1 MDIIARLIEQLASED
16 ELVRV
21 QAGEF
26 LIQMGSA
33 AVRPLIEALQNP
45 RCPARPL
52 IAATLGQIGDKRAV
66 EPLIHAL
73 KDPDKLVRY
82 HAALAL
88 GKLKDR
94 RAVKPL
100 IYALFDEMPP
110 IGPDPL
116 TGDLMTIRAAA
127 AQALGELKAEEAIPA
142 LKVLLTDES
151 RGVRR
156 SVIQALGKIMTRE
169 AIEAL
174 KEAVWKERDEALLEL
189 MIRTIARFPSH
200 QTLET
205 LHQIAQ
211 SHAEE
216 KGRQLAQ
223 AYLREAELI
232 SKPQTPSPQKQQ
244 KQPTKPRRLIWL
256 LSGAILAILF
266 ACFFRLNWKQNRY
279 AMTAVAGS
287 IAAIAFGLWK
297 HYRKKRSDQPF
308 PSEPQLQPSAPSRKE
323 AT

>member
-82 HAALAL
+82 HSALAL

-116 TGDLMTIRAAA
+116 TGDLMTVRAAA

-174 KEAVWKERDEALLEL
+174 KDAVWKERDDALLEL
-189 MIRTIARFPSH
+189 MIRTIARFPSP

-205 LHQIAQ
+205 LRQIAQ
-211 SHAEE
+211 NHAEE

-223 AYLREAELI
+223 IYLKEVELTP
-232 SKPQTPSPQKQQ
+232 KPQTTPPKQQ
-244 KQPTKPRRLIWL
+244 EQPIRPRRLVWL

-297 HYRKKRSDQPF
+297 HYRKRRSDQPF
-308 PSEPQLQPSAPSRKE
+308 PPESQLQPSASSHKE
-323 AT
+323 VS

>member
-33 AVRPLIEALQNP
+33 AVRPLVETLQNP
-45 RCPARPL
+45 RYPARPL
-52 IAATLGQIGDKRAV
+52 IAATLGQIGDRRAV

-82 HAALAL
+82 HSALAL

-116 TGDLMTIRAAA
+116 TGDLITVRAAA
-127 AQALGELKAEEAIPA
+127 AQALGELRAEEAIPA
-142 LKVLLTDES
+142 LKVLLTDEN

-156 SVIQALGKIMTRE
+156 SVIQALGQIGTE
-169 AIEAL
+169 EAL
-174 KEAVWKERDEALLEL
+174 QILREAVWQEQDENLLEFI
-189 MIRTIARFPSH
+189 IRLIARFPSH

-205 LHQIAQ
+205 LREVAQ
-211 SHAEE
+211 NHFKE
-216 KGRQLAQ
+216 KGRQIAQ
-223 AYLREAELI
+223 TYLREFEFSI
-232 SKPQTPSPQKQQ
+232 KPQFPLPQKQPA
-244 KQPTKPRRLIWL
+244 KSRCPLWFL
-256 LSGAILAILF
+256 GGAILAILF
-266 ACFFRLNWKQNRY
+266 IGLFQMSWKQNRY

-287 IAAIAFGLWK
+287 IAAIAFGFWK

-308 PSEPQLQPSAPSRKE
+308 PSEPRLQPSATSRKE
-323 AT
+323 AS

>member
-33 AVRPLIEALQNP
+33 AVRPLIDALQNP
-45 RCPARPL
+45 RHPARPL

-94 RAVKPL
+94 RAINPL

-127 AQALGELKAEEAIPA
+127 AQALGELRAEEAIPA
-142 LKVLLTDES
+142 LKVLLTDENK
-151 RGVRR
+151 GVRR
-156 SVIQALGKIMTRE
+156 SVIQALRQIGTEE
-169 AIEAL
+169 AIKVL
-174 KEAVWKERDEALLEL
+174 SEAVWREKDEALLEL
-189 MIRTIARFPSH
+189 MIRFIAHFPSA
-200 QTLET
+200 QTVET
-205 LHQIAQ
+205 LQQIAQ
-211 SHAEE
+211 NHTEE
-216 KGRQLAQ
+216 RGRKFAQ
-223 AYLREAELI
+223 TYLKEAESHPKHQVPL
-232 SKPQTPSPQKQQ
+232 PQKQPV
-244 KQPTKPRRLIWL
+244 KSRHSFWL
-256 LSGAILAILF
+256 LGGAILAILV
-266 ACFFRLNWKQNRY
+266 ASLFRLSWKQNRY
-279 AMTAVAGS
+279 VATAVAGS
-287 IAAIAFGLWK
+287 FAAIVFGLWR
-297 HYRKKRSDQPF
+297 HYRKNRSNQVIP
-308 PSEPQLQPSAPSRKE
+308 PEPQLQPSVPSHKE
-323 AT
+323 TI

>member
-45 RCPARPL
+45 RYPARPL

-66 EPLIHAL
+66 EPLIQAL

-94 RAVKPL
+94 RAIKPL

-116 TGDLMTIRAAA
+116 TGELMTVRSAA
-127 AQALGELKAEEAIPA
+127 AQALGELRAEEAIPA
-142 LKVLLTDES
+142 LKVVLTDENRS
-151 RGVRR
+151 VRR
-156 SVIQALGKIMTRE
+156 SVIQALGQIGTEE
-169 AIEAL
+169 AIMVL
-174 KEAVWKERDEALLEL
+174 SEAVWQERDEALLEL
-189 MIRTIARFPSH
+189 IIRSIARFPFA

-205 LHQIAQ
+205 LKQVAQ
-211 SHAEE
+211 RHPEV
-216 KGRQLAQ
+216 KGQQLAQ
-223 AYLREAELI
+223 LYLREAE
-232 SKPQTPSPQKQQ
+232 SQPKPQIPLPKQSVR
-244 KQPTKPRRLIWL
+244 PRHSFWL
-256 LSGAILAILF
+256 LGSAVLAILAAGL
-266 ACFFRLNWKQNRY
+266 FRLGWNQNRY
-279 AMTAVAGS
+279 VAVAVTGS
-287 IAAIAFGLWK
+287 FVAIAFGLWK
-297 HYRKKRSDQPF
+297 HYRKNRSNQTLA
-308 PSEPQLQPSAPSRKE
+308 SVPQLQTSVPSRKE
-323 AT
+323 TS

>member
-45 RCPARPL
+45 RYPARPL

-94 RAVKPL
+94 RAIKPL

-116 TGDLMTIRAAA
+116 TGDLMTVRAAA

-142 LKVLLTDES
+142 LKVLLTDEN

-156 SVIQALGKIMTRE
+156 SVIQALGQIGTEE
-169 AIEAL
+169 AIRVLSET
-174 KEAVWKERDEALLEL
+174 VWRERDEALLEL
-189 MIRTIARFPSH
+189 MIRFIARSPSA
-200 QTLET
+200 QTSET
-205 LHQIAQ
+205 LQQIAQ
-211 SHAEE
+211 NHSDELV
-216 KGRQLAQ
+216 RQLAQ
-223 AYLREAELI
+223 IYLKEVMAS
-232 SKPQTPSPQKQQ
+232 SKHQVPLPQKQSV
-244 KQPTKPRRLIWL
+244 KSRHFLWL
-256 LSGAILAILF
+256 LGGAIVAVLVAGL
-266 ACFFRLNWKQNRY
+266 FRLGWKQNRY
-279 AMTAVAGS
+279 AATAVAGS
-287 IAAIAFGLWK
+287 FAAIAFGLWK
-297 HYRKKRSDQPF
+297 HYRKNRSNQAI
-308 PSEPQLQPSAPSRKE
+308 PSEPQLQSSVSSRKE
-323 AT
+323 TI